1 MNNDSSKTRVIPCN
15 LAPLLAGFYER
26 VAIKLGVD
34 VALVIAVARGE
45 SRSKT
50 IVGALRQEL
59 EATLSNTAREEV
71 A

>member
-1 MNNDSSKTRVIPCN
+1 MHDDTRTTRVIPCN

-26 VAIKLGVD
+26 IAVKLGVD

-45 SRSKT
+45 SRSKV
-50 IVGALRQEL
+50 IMDGLRREL
-59 EATLSNTAREEV
+59 EATLANTRSEEV